1 MMTMRKK
8 SANGSGL
15 VYSTEHGR
23 TCPNCARPLA
33 QCSCGQKKAI
43 AKCDGIV
50 RVSRETKGRKGSGV
64 TLITG
69 LPLAELELNALAK
82 QLKQRCGSGGTVK
95 NGVIEIQGDQREVV
109 LAELIRLG
117 YLAKKAGG

>member
-1 MMTMRKK
+1 MRKK
-8 SANGSGL
+8 SASDSGL
-15 VYSTEHGR
+15 VYSTEHGKM
-23 TCPNCARPLA
+23 CPHCARPLG
-33 QCSCGQKKAI
+33 QCDCKQNKAP
-43 AKCDGIV
+43 AKGDGIV
-50 RVSRETKGRKGSGV
+50 RVSRETKGRKGGGV

-69 LPLAELELNALAK
+69 LSLATPELAALAR

-95 NGVIEIQGDQREVV
+95 NGVIEVQGDQRDAV

>member
-1 MMTMRKK
+1 MIMHKK
-8 SANGSGL
+8 PTNSSGL

-23 TCPNCARPLA
+23 TCPECEKSLA
-33 QCSCGQKKAI
+33 QCSCGKKKTS
-43 AKCDGIV
+43 AKSDGIV

-69 LPLAELELNALAK
+69 LPLAEPELAALAK

-95 NGVIEIQGDQREVV
+95 NGVIEVQGDHREVV

-117 YLAKKAGG
+117 FQAKKGGG

>member
-1 MMTMRKK
+1 MNMRKK
-8 SANGSGL
+8 SGNGSGL

-23 TCPNCARPLA
+23 ICPDCNNPVA
-33 QCSCGQKKAI
+33 QCRCGQKKVPGKGDSI
-43 AKCDGIV
+43 I

-69 LPLAELELNALAK
+69 LPLAEPELAALAK

-95 NGVIEIQGDQREVV
+95 NGVIEVQGDQREVV

>member
-1 MMTMRKK
+1 MNMRKK
-8 SANGSGL
+8 SANNSCL

-23 TCPNCARPLA
+23 TCPNCARPVTE
-33 QCSCGQKKAI
+33 CSCGQKKAT
-43 AKCDGIV
+43 AKGDGIV

-64 TLITG
+64 TLLTG
-69 LPLAELELNALAK
+69 LPLAEPELASLAR

-95 NGVIEIQGDQREVV
+95 NGVIEVQGDQREVV

-117 YLAKKAGG
+117 YQAKMAGG